1 MGGDEGHEGE
11 EGCCGAGEGHEGE
24 EGGCSAGHEGHEGKK
39 GGCGEGHEGEEGGRR
54 SASNEGYEGKEGG
67 CGASSES
74 HEGEESGCSTG
85 KGHEGVRRSTV
96 CQWQFQCTCLP
107 AHLLSVTGRRGSLG
121 AAGPNRPLSVEGVV
135 GVRRRLGRH
144 SE

>member
-24 EGGCSAGHEGHEGKK
+24 EGG
-39 GGCGEGHEGEEGGRR
+39 RR

-67 CGASSES
+67 CSPGES
-74 HEGEESGCSTG
+74 HEGKESGCSTG

-121 AAGPNRPLSVEGVV
+121 AAGPNRPLSVEG
-135 GVRRRLGRH
+135 
-144 SE
+144 

>member
-1 MGGDEGHEGE
+1 M
-11 EGCCGAGEGHEGE
+11 
-24 EGGCSAGHEGHEGKK
+24 
-39 GGCGEGHEGEEGGRR
+39 GCGEGHEGEEGGRR

-67 CGASSES
+67 CSPGEGHEGKEGGCGAGES

-144 SE
+144 SELGRNTTGKKKKKKKKKKK

>member
-1 MGGDEGHEGE
+1 MGGS
-11 EGCCGAGEGHEGE
+11 AGDEGHEGE
-24 EGGCSAGHEGHEGKK
+24 EGGCSAGHEGHEG
-39 GGCGEGHEGEEGGRR
+39 EEGGRR
-54 SASNEGYEGKEGG
+54 SASNEGYEGKEGGCSPGEGHEGKEGG

-85 KGHEGVRRSTV
+85 KGHKGVRRSTV

-144 SE
+144 SELGRNTT